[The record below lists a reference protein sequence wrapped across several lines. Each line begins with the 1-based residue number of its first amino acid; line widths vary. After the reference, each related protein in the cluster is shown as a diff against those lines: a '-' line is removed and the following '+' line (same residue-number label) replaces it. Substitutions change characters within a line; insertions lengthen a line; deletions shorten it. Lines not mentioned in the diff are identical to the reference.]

1 MPRPPRSIARLLLVA
16 ALAVLAAGAAAGIA
30 SGLDLDDGNTRAPR
44 GAAASA
50 GGACG
55 ARTTATVAAVQSF
68 VARRI
73 YAEELH
79 GAETRLD
86 AARVA
91 GYRPLLAALA
101 RGESAGVRAAVHAL
115 VYTPHWHI
123 VRLRVTR
130 GASVLADVGG
140 PHVLAPVGGEL
151 RIRGRAAA
159 HFVMSVQ
166 DDLGYVKL
174 ITRFIGARVDLYG
187 GPPARAFVMGTLRP
201 APRAP
206 ANGERAQSGSAGYVA
221 ATVPVQAFP
230 AGPLQAAL
238 FVAPAPSSLSCAAVR
253 AGAFESVA
261 RHVAARLHPLSA
273 HLEDLAGIVRTVT
286 GGRLVVRAGSRH
298 VAGRGPA
305 RLPRSGSVRY
315 AGRLWAVS
323 SWQPLPSVRAF
334 LLSPP

>member
-1 MPRPPRSIARLLLVA
+1 MPRSIGARLLLA
-16 ALAVLAAGAAAGIA
+16 ATLVLLAGAAAAGIA
-30 SGLDLDDGNTRAPR
+30 SGLDHDDGSRTAT
-44 GAAASA
+44 ASA
-50 GGACG
+50 HGAC
-55 ARTTATVAAVQSF
+55 AERTAATIAAVETL

-73 YAEELH
+73 YAGELH
-79 GAETRLD
+79 GREARLD

-91 GYRPLLAALA
+91 GYRPLVAALA
-101 RGESAGVRAAVHAL
+101 RGDAAAVRAAVHAL

-130 GASVLADVGG
+130 GGGVLADVGG
-140 PHVLAPVGGEL
+140 PHVLAPVGGTL
-151 RIRGRAAA
+151 RVGGRPVA

-174 ITRFIGARVDLYG
+174 VTRFIGAPVDLYE

-206 ANGERAQSGSAGYVA
+206 ADGELAQAAGARYVA
-221 ATVPVQAFP
+221 ATVPARAFP
-230 AGPLQAAL
+230 AGGLEAAL
-238 FVAPAPSSLSCAAVR
+238 FVPQAQSSLSCAAIR
-253 AGAFESVA
+253 AAAFESVA

-273 HLEDLAGIVRTVT
+273 HLEDLASVVRSVT
-286 GGRLVVRAGSRH
+286 GGRLLVRSGTRRVVG
-298 VAGRGPA
+298 GGPV

-323 SWQPLPSVRAF
+323 SWQPLPGVRAF
-334 LLSPP
+334 VLSPP

>member
-1 MPRPPRSIARLLLVA
+1 MRGTIGARLLLAA
-16 ALAVLAAGAAAGIA
+16 ALALLAAGVAARIA
-30 SGLDLDDGNTRAPR
+30 SGLDLDDGSGTVASR
-44 GAAASA
+44 AAA
-50 GGACG
+50 GGHGACG
-55 ARTTATVAAVQSF
+55 ARTAATIAAVQTG

-73 YAEELH
+73 YAEELG

-91 GYRPLLAALA
+91 GYRPLLTALA
-101 RGESAGVRAAVHAL
+101 RGEQAAVRAAVHAL

-140 PHVLAPVGGEL
+140 PHVLAPVRGEL
-151 RIRGRAAA
+151 RVFGRAPAR
-159 HFVMSVQ
+159 FVMSVQ

-174 ITRFIGARVDLYG
+174 ITRFIGAQVDLYE
-187 GPPARAFVMGTLRP
+187 GPPTHAFVMGTLRP
-201 APRAP
+201 APGVP
-206 ANGERAQSGSAGYVA
+206 ADGRLTQAGSGGYFA
-221 ATVPVQAFP
+221 ATVPVRAFP

-238 FVAPAPSSLSCAAVR
+238 FVSPARSSQSCEAVR
-253 AGAFESVA
+253 TAAFEGVA

-273 HLEDLAGIVRTVT
+273 HLDDLADIVRTVT
-286 GGRLVVRAGSRH
+286 GGRLLLRTGARRLAGS
-298 VAGRGPA
+298 GPA
-305 RLPRSGSVRY
+305 RPPRSGSVRY

-323 SWQPLPSVRAF
+323 SWQPLPGVRAF